1 MKLNFPG
8 FRFSS
13 FPDNL
18 KAMGLVFGDIGTS
31 PIYTMAVVFT
41 LLKPDEAHILGVLSL
56 IFWTLIIIVTIGYWW
71 LAMSLS
77 IKGEGGVIVLKEL
90 IMQFVKKGRSAGF
103 ATFLTYIGIS
113 LLFGDGVITPAVSL
127 LSAVEGLPLIPGL
140 QHMSHGTIL
149 LITILIT
156 VFLFSIQFKGTEKV
170 AKFFGPVML
179 LWFIALFSSG
189 VVSLAEYPS
198 VLKALSPYYA
208 LDFLFNNGLVGYFVL
223 SEVILCA
230 TGAEALYADM
240 GHLGAN
246 PIRSAWMM
254 VFVALVINYFGQG
267 AYAVLNAAQ
276 GSYLFAMVRHQSQ
289 ILYVP
294 FLILTLMATI
304 IASQAMISAVYS
316 VVYQGITT
324 RIFPLMKIKYTSL
337 HLKSQIYIGAVNF
350 ALMICVIFMI
360 LLFGTSTNIA
370 AAYGLAVM
378 MTMIISSIF
387 MNWIFAHQKNYLK
400 LAFAAIVFTVELL
413 FLGAL
418 MSKIPHGGFWSIVI
432 ALVPLSTIII
442 WIKGNKLAAK
452 TFRALPLDTYITSY
466 EQIYNSGKRLEGTAL
481 YFTRDLKSIPP
492 YLVHCTIMTGIIYD
506 NNILIS
512 IQRTDEPY
520 SIKVERVEGI
530 AAGLSGV
537 VISAGYMEVL
547 DIPEILKREGIT
559 ERVIFYGVEELITK
573 NMFLKF
579 YAMLKKLS
587 PNFVQFYKLPYR
599 KIHGVITRNET
610 K

>member
-1 MKLNFPG
+1 MKLSNPL

-41 LLKPDEAHILGVLSL
+41 LLKPDEAHIMGVLSL
-56 IFWTLIIIVTIGYWW
+56 IFWTLIIIVTLGYWW

-90 IMQFVKKGRSAGF
+90 IMQFVRKGRRAGF
-103 ATFLTYIGIS
+103 ATFLTYVGIS

-140 QHMSHGTIL
+140 DNMSHGTIL
-149 LITILIT
+149 FITIGIT
-156 VFLFSIQFKGTEKV
+156 IVLFSIQFKGTEKV
-170 AKFFGPVML
+170 ARFFGPVML
-179 LWFIALFSSG
+179 VWFLSLFSSG
-189 VVSLAEYPS
+189 VVSLTEYPS
-198 VLKALSPYYA
+198 VLKAMSPYYA
-208 LDFLFNNGLVGYFVL
+208 IDFLLHNGLVGYFVL

-246 PIRSAWMM
+246 PIRSAWTM
-254 VFVALVINYFGQG
+254 VFFTLVINYFGQG
-267 AYAVLNAAQ
+267 AHAVQHAAS
-276 GSYLFAMVRHQSQ
+276 GSYLFAMVSYQSP

-294 FLILTLMATI
+294 FIILTLMATI

-316 VVYQGITT
+316 IVYQGITT

-337 HLKSQIYIGAVNF
+337 HIKSQIYIGAVNF
-350 ALMICVIFMI
+350 ALMVCVIFMI

-370 AAYGLAVM
+370 AAYGLAVTL
-378 MTMIISSIF
+378 TMVISATF
-387 MNWIFAHQKNYLK
+387 MNWIFAHQKKFVK
-400 LAFAAIVFTVELL
+400 LAFAIVVLTVELL

-418 MSKIPHGGFWSIVI
+418 MSKIPHGGYWSIVI
-432 ALVPLSTIII
+432 ALVPFITIII

-452 TFRALPLDTYITSY
+452 TFRALPLDVYKTSY

-481 YFTRDLKSIPP
+481 YFTRDLESIPP

-512 IQRTDEPY
+512 IMRTDEPY
-520 SIKVERVEGI
+520 SVDVKRVDGL

-547 DIPEILKREGIT
+547 DIPEILKREGIN

-573 NMFLKF
+573 KIFLKF

-610 K
+610 R

>member
-1 MKLNFPG
+1 
-8 FRFSS
+8 
-13 FPDNL
+13 
-18 KAMGLVFGDIGTS
+18 
-31 PIYTMAVVFT
+31 
-41 LLKPDEAHILGVLSL
+41 
-56 IFWTLIIIVTIGYWW
+56 
-71 LAMSLS
+71 
-77 IKGEGGVIVLKEL
+77 
-90 IMQFVKKGRSAGF
+90 MQFVRKGRRAGF
-103 ATFLTYIGIS
+103 ATFLTYVGIS

-140 QHMSHGTIL
+140 DNMSHGTIL
-149 LITILIT
+149 FITIGIT
-156 VFLFSIQFKGTEKV
+156 IVLFSIQFKGTEKV
-170 AKFFGPVML
+170 ARFFGPVML
-179 LWFIALFSSG
+179 VWFLSLFSSG
-189 VVSLAEYPS
+189 VVSLTEYPS
-198 VLKALSPYYA
+198 VLKAMSPYYA
-208 LDFLFNNGLVGYFVL
+208 IDFLLHNGLVGYFVL

-246 PIRSAWMM
+246 PIRSAWTM
-254 VFVALVINYFGQG
+254 VFFTLVINYFGQG
-267 AYAVLNAAQ
+267 AHAVQHAAS
-276 GSYLFAMVRHQSQ
+276 GSYLFAMVSYQSP

-294 FLILTLMATI
+294 FIILTLMATI

-316 VVYQGITT
+316 IVYQGITT

-337 HLKSQIYIGAVNF
+337 HIKSQIYIGAVNF
-350 ALMICVIFMI
+350 ALMVCVIFMI

-370 AAYGLAVM
+370 AAYGLAVTL
-378 MTMIISSIF
+378 TMVISATF
-387 MNWIFAHQKNYLK
+387 MNWIFAHQKKFVK
-400 LAFAAIVFTVELL
+400 LAFAIVVLTVELL

-418 MSKIPHGGFWSIVI
+418 MSKIPHGGYWSIVI
-432 ALVPLSTIII
+432 ALVPFITIII

-452 TFRALPLDTYITSY
+452 TFRALPLDVYKTSY

-481 YFTRDLKSIPP
+481 YFTRDLESIPP

-512 IQRTDEPY
+512 IMRTDEPY
-520 SIKVERVEGI
+520 SVDVKRVDGL

-547 DIPEILKREGIT
+547 DIPEILKREGIN

-573 NMFLKF
+573 KIFLKF

-610 K
+610 R